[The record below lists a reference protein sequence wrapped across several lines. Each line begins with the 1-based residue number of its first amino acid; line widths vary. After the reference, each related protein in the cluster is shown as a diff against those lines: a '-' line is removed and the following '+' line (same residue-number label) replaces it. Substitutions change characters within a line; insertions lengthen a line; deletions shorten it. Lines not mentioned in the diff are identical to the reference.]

1 MKLLRM
7 CGFATAGVL
16 LASLP
21 GHVLA
26 AGDIQIAKVNPG
38 GNAKTRTLRI
48 ETGGGSVAVAVD
60 TTPVVTSSDIR
71 DVSALTERAKVTSG
85 AKPETRDVAAL
96 RVRFTP
102 EGTKKMA
109 ALSKD
114 WKGKEIAVIVDGKL
128 VATPMLNTNADSGEL
143 IFSGNFTPDES
154 RLLASGFSGK
164 GLAPVAEGPK
174 EKQKKR

>member
-1 MKLLRM
+1 M
-7 CGFATAGVL
+7 
-16 LASLP
+16 
-21 GHVLA
+21 
-26 AGDIQIAKVNPG
+26 
-38 GNAKTRTLRI
+38 
-48 ETGGGSVAVAVD
+48 AVAVD
-60 TTPVVTSSDIR
+60 ATPVVTNSDIR

-102 EGTKKMA
+102 AGTRKMA

-128 VATPMLNTNADSGEL
+128 VATPLLNTSADSGEL

-154 RLLASGFSGK
+154 RLLASEFSGK